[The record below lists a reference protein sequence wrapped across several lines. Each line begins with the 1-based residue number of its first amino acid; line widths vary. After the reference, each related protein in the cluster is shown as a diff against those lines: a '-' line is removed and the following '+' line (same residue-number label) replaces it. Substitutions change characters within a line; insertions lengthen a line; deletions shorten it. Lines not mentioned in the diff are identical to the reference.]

1 MSFER
6 DFAALQQMTAE
17 LKDYLLSDVAFWPL
31 GGSSNFPRLS
41 LGRYLLTRARLAAD
55 AGHAAQ
61 VAQVAELGRQAD
73 QVLAQWPAVAER
85 KAEQEIHTRLHLWE
99 TYLAERQGR
108 YATEVAQRAMLALL
122 LRRFPALAE
131 TAASQRLAA
140 LDTALKA
147 RLRPG
152 AFIWETGLEAA
163 FPEKEYWFLYGVP

>member
-1 MSFER
+1 MSFEH

-31 GGSSNFPRLS
+31 GGSSDFPRLS
-41 LGRYLLTRARLAAD
+41 LGAYLLTRARLAAD
-55 AGHAAQ
+55 ADHATRLADL
-61 VAQVAELGRQAD
+61 ERQGD
-73 QVLAQWPAVAER
+73 RVLAQWPAVAER
-85 KAEQEIHTRLHLWE
+85 KAGQELATRLRLWE

-131 TAASQRLAA
+131 TAAGQRLAA

-147 RLRPG
+147 RLRSG
-152 AFIWETGLEAA
+152 AFVWEAGLETA
-163 FPEKEYWFLYGVP
+163 FPEEAFWFLYGAP

>member
-6 DFAALQQMTAE
+6 DFAALQQMAAE

-31 GGSSNFPRLS
+31 GGSSHFPRLS

-55 AGHAAQ
+55 AGHAAE
-61 VAQVAELGRQAD
+61 VANLERQGD
-73 QVLAQWPAVAER
+73 QVLAQWPAAAER
-85 KAEQEIHTRLHLWE
+85 KAEQEFHTRLHLWE

-122 LRRFPALAE
+122 LRRFPALAG
-131 TAASQRLAA
+131 TAAGQRLAA

-152 AFIWETGLEAA
+152 AFVWEAGLEAA
-163 FPEKEYWFLYGVP
+163 FPAEEFWFLYGAP

>member
-55 AGHAAQ
+55 AGRAAE
-61 VAQVAELGRQAD
+61 VAGLELQAD
-73 QVLAQWPAVAER
+73 KVLAQWPAVAER

-108 YATEVAQRAMLALL
+108 YVTEVAQRAMLALL
-122 LRRFPALAE
+122 LRRFPALSE
-131 TAASQRLAA
+131 TAAGQRLAA

-147 RLRPG
+147 RLRSG
-152 AFIWETGLEAA
+152 AFVWEAGLEAA
-163 FPEKEYWFLYGVP
+163 FPEEAFWFLYGAP